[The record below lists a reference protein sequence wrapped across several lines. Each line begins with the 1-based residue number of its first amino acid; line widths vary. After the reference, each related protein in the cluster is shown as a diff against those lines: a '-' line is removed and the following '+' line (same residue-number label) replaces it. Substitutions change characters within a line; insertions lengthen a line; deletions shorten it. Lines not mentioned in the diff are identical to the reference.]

1 MASRARVPQ
10 GIWNRETDFV
20 WVFRKSFAKEVT
32 SELKCKGRISVR
44 RKLSQAVVPA
54 CAKGPWQEVE

>member
-44 RKLSQAVVPA
+44 RKPSQAVVPA